1 MSEQNSG
8 SLEWFLFQSSLEKC
22 LFFDWTEPGPFP
34 RSRMSNF
41 AFSFFFFFFFLQF
54 CMARWLSISDPP
66 PFLCWSMSSLLEG
79 QSFCRLPG
87 LRSPC
92 QSLLSAAEPLMP
104 LARKWKKLPNNLQ
117 IDANVVT
124 SNSCCSAPL
133 FVKTSSCVEPSWL
146 KFNSVHLTK
155 MFWAAAL
162 YSVLDKALGKWSIQD
177 SGASCPHDNKYPTG
191 KKEITKHIPA
201 WVWSRWFQ

>member
-1 MSEQNSG
+1 MVYIFLRNSDRYV
-8 SLEWFLFQSSLEKC
+8 SSLTR
-22 LFFDWTEPGPFP
+22 LNLGPFQGVGW
-34 RSRMSNF
+34 
-41 AFSFFFFFFFLQF
+41 ATLLFFLQF
-54 CMARWLSISDPP
+54 FMARWLSVSDPP
-66 PFLCWSMSSLLEG
+66 PSLCWSMSSLLEG
-79 QSFCRLPG
+79 QGFCRLPG

-124 SNSCCSAPL
+124 SNSCCSASL
-133 FVKTSSCVEPSWL
+133 FVKTSSCVELSGL

-162 YSVLDKALGKWSIQD
+162 YPGLDKALGKWNIQD
-177 SGASCPHDNKYPTG
+177 RGGSFPT
-191 KKEITKHIPA
+191 
-201 WVWSRWFQ
+201 W